1 MNKYVYGCKTANA
14 TDGMTAWRPANEL
27 LTIV

>member
-14 TDGMTAWRPANEL
+14 TSVTNGL
-27 LTIV
+27 CLVIQLSKF